1 MYCSFFPDYLGMG
14 KAEVEAWIASTS
26 SGSGE
31 YDESLRPGL
40 PEWHREAVLKDW
52 AQALQ
57 VAQKRLLTSSTKSR
71 VQFLKEEL
79 LFLAKHA
86 GKSTMYFTLIGAYV
100 GYRSL
105 FIADTRYIQTFDPD
119 VYSIC
124 GYYLERSGR
133 RGWR

>member
-1 MYCSFFPDYLGMG
+1 MG

-86 GKSTMYFTLIGAYV
+86 GKSTMYLTLIGSLRRLQISL
-100 GYRSL
+100 YRRHS
-105 FIADTRYIQTFDPD
+105 I
-119 VYSIC
+119 YSNF
-124 GYYLERSGR
+124 
-133 RGWR
+133 